1 MENSIVSSD
10 VDKIAENYT
19 RHLVEQFDESS
30 SYEPEAY
37 YFKKQWQN
45 IKRAST
51 SITTWNTGIDY
62 NILHYVG
69 TQSVSYPKNFVS
81 LFIRLAILFAH
92 FEFIYDQCFRLYMCD
107 LYVSFSLFLFFIYFH
122 LIELIIDNSSAYT
135 QNTHKYTTN
144 EIGKWKKD

>member
-37 YFKKQWQN
+37 YFKKQWQH
-45 IKRAST
+45 IRRAST

-92 FEFIYDQCFRLYMCD
+92 FDLFMINAFDYICAIYIFHFLYFCFSFI
-107 LYVSFSLFLFFIYFH
+107 FI
-122 LIELIIDNSSAYT
+122 
-135 QNTHKYTTN
+135 
-144 EIGKWKKD
+144 